1 MKEAGANTEPIE
13 SFLSN
18 LDNGIDNALSICNAP
33 KPASKFVN
41 KTFSMLDNAP
51 VHVVAAMF
59 TFGRE
64 EVIPNMFRSIVN
76 KIDRDLKGRLKSFI
90 YYLDRHIGIDED
102 EHGPAALK
110 MIKELC
116 QKDDSKLS
124 DAVEASKET
133 MKARIIFWDGIL
145 EQLKEN

>member
-1 MKEAGANTEPIE
+1 M
-13 SFLSN
+13 
-18 LDNGIDNALSICNAP
+18 
-33 KPASKFVN
+33 
-41 KTFSMLDNAP
+41 
-51 VHVVAAMF
+51 
-59 TFGRE
+59 
-64 EVIPNMFRSIVN
+64 
-76 KIDRDLKGRLKSFI
+76 
-90 YYLDRHIGIDED
+90 HIGIDED
-102 EHGPAALK
+102 EHGPASLK

>member
-1 MKEAGANTEPIE
+1 
-13 SFLSN
+13 
-18 LDNGIDNALSICNAP
+18 
-33 KPASKFVN
+33 
-41 KTFSMLDNAP
+41 MLDNAP

-90 YYLDRHIGIDED
+90 FYLDRHIGIDED

-133 MKARIIFWDGIL
+133 MRARIIFWDGIL